1 MRPLTESEHGDYS
14 LFVELRINTL
24 STIARQH
31 KRQSRATPRKKL
43 DEEALAALC
52 KALAH
57 PARVKLLNYLADYGT
72 CYFGKLTDILPLA
85 PSTISQHVTVLKA
98 AGLILGSDDNTRT
111 CYCVNVERLDELKE
125 LIAAL

>member
-1 MRPLTESEHGDYS
+1 M
-14 LFVELRINTL
+14 
-24 STIARQH
+24 
-31 KRQSRATPRKKL
+31 
-43 DEEALAALC
+43 DEESLAVLC

-85 PSTISQHVTVLKA
+85 PSTISQHVTVLKE

-111 CYCVNVERLDELKE
+111 CYCVNAERLEELKE
-125 LIAAL
+125 MIAAL

>member
-1 MRPLTESEHGDYS
+1 MS
-14 LFVELRINTL
+14 LNAT
-24 STIARQH
+24 AKQC
-31 KRQSRATPRKKL
+31 KPQSRATPRKKL

-57 PARVKLLNYLADYGT
+57 PARVRLLNYLADYGT

-85 PSTISQHVTVLKA
+85 PSTISQHVTVLKE
-98 AGLILGSDDNTRT
+98 AGLISGSDDNTRT
-111 CYCVNVERLDELKE
+111 CYCVNVERLEELKE

>member
-1 MRPLTESEHGDYS
+1 M
-14 LFVELRINTL
+14 NT
-24 STIARQH
+24 TAKQC
-31 KRQSRATPRKKL
+31 KPQSRKTPRKEL

-72 CYFGKLTDILPLA
+72 CYFGNLTDILPLA
-85 PSTISQHVTVLKA
+85 PSTISQHVTVLKG

-111 CYCVNVERLDELKE
+111 CYCVNAERLDELKE